1 MTAARQASISDQ
13 HNFHPQEKM
22 VRWFSPREL
31 VNAGVRVALS
41 AIFGAYADKRELQA
55 ALPDPGI
62 LDWTAREAAWVDY
75 VSDLG
80 DGFYSTYS
88 VAYLLARPQLTVPS
102 DGVPVELPR
111 GQILVMGG
119 DEVYPTAEVT
129 SYEDRTLGP
138 YRAALPYTD
147 APHPV
152 LLAVP
157 GNHDWYDGLTSF
169 MRIFC
174 QGRWIGGWQTK
185 QTRSYFAVQLPH
197 RWWLWAIDIQFDT
210 YIDAPQL
217 AYFKD
222 TVAPKLQPG
231 DGIIL
236 CSAKPSWVE
245 TEKHA
250 EAYATLDYF
259 ERELV
264 EPYGAH
270 VRLNLTGDTHHYV
283 RYRAADGAT
292 KITAGGGGA
301 YLSATHH
308 LPARLE
314 VPPPESVA
322 RGKSDPVTY
331 ERRHSWPSA
340 KGSRTQALG
349 VFSLPFKNPSFA
361 FLMAGLYALFGW
373 AGGGVQR
380 AGLVDTIAEVA
391 WKIARSPFML
401 VVILVA
407 RALVGL
413 TKSTGVK
420 RWVVGIAHTA
430 AHLAAVGLCIWIAA
444 ELVEPSSRPGRIA
457 FVGVVAV
464 TGAVVGTMV
473 MAAYLYVADW
483 LGCNAN
489 EVFAAQ
495 HLETYKNF
503 LRLKVGGAGVT
514 VYPIGVQKAW
524 KRWTW
529 PATWGPGESAIQP
542 EGGPGPQHSLI
553 EEPLLV
559 TRVPEPSG
567 DAE

>member
-1 MTAARQASISDQ
+1 MSAAPAPAIPDE
-13 HNFHPQEKM
+13 HAFHPQEKM

-31 VNAGVRVALS
+31 ANAGLRVVLS

-55 ALPDPGI
+55 ALRDPGI
-62 LDWTAREAAWVDY
+62 VDCAAGDAAWVDY

-80 DGFYSTYS
+80 DGFHSTYS
-88 VAYLLARPQLTVPS
+88 VAYLLARPELEVTIGGAPLR
-102 DGVPVELPR
+102 LPR
-111 GQILVMGG
+111 GNVLVMGG
-119 DEVYPTAEVT
+119 DEVYPTADVD
-129 SYEDRTLGP
+129 SYQDRTLGP
-138 YRAALPYTD
+138 YRAALPHSD
-147 APHPV
+147 APHPI

-174 QGRWIGGWQTK
+174 QGRWVGGWQTK

-217 AYFKD
+217 AYFRD
-222 TVAPKLQPG
+222 TVAPKLEAG

-245 TEKHA
+245 TQKHA

-264 EPYGAH
+264 EPHGAH
-270 VRLNLTGDTHHYV
+270 VRMNLTGDTHHYV

-308 LPARLE
+308 LPTRLD

-322 RGKSDPVTY
+322 RGKSDPVTH
-331 ERRHSWPSA
+331 ELRHTWPSA
-340 KGSRTQALG
+340 KGSRTQTLG
-349 VFSLPFKNPSFA
+349 VFSLLFKNPSFA
-361 FLMAGLYALFGW
+361 FLMGALYALFGW
-373 AGGGVQR
+373 AAVGVER
-380 AGLVDTIAEVA
+380 AGLVDTIGEVA
-391 WKIARSPFML
+391 WKIARSPFLL
-401 VVILVA
+401 VVILVG
-407 RALVGL
+407 RALVGF
-413 TKSTGVK
+413 TKSSGAK
-420 RWVVGIAHTA
+420 RWLVGIAHTA
-430 AHLAAVGLCIWIAA
+430 AHLVGVGACVWIAA

-464 TGAVVGTMV
+464 AGAVVGTMV

-483 LGCNAN
+483 FGCNTN

-503 LRLKVGGAGVT
+503 LRLKVDDAGVT
-514 VYPIGVQKAW
+514 VYPIGVEKAW
-524 KRWTW
+524 KRWRW
-529 PATWGPGESAIQP
+529 PATWAPGDSAIQP
-542 EGGPGPQHSLI
+542 EGGAGPQHTLI
-553 EEPLLV
+553 EEPFVV
-559 TRVPEPSG
+559 TRTPEPSG
-567 DAE
+567 GAA